1 MLEDVVYFPKKIS
14 PFLIKAT
21 SPCLLK
27 TTSLYHVEPH
37 FNKTEKEKGKGPKAL
52 DSNVNQCEAFVREAE
67 DNKQL
72 MINTILYKIK
82 LILYK
87 RS

>member
-1 MLEDVVYFPKKIS
+1 V
-14 PFLIKAT
+14 T

-37 FNKTEKEKGKGPKAL
+37 FNKTEEEKGKGKGPKAL
-52 DSNVNQCEAFVREAE
+52 DSNVNQCEALVREAE

-72 MINTILYKIK
+72 LVNSIL
-82 LILYK
+82 
-87 RS
+87 